1 MSSLHATSLAKALV
15 LAVFAHL
22 WLVTSSSCQRFENT
36 FLISCWWRSQ
46 IREAGGA
53 FMTFPCRLP
62 NVKNPNEG
70 SLPAIKDKA
79 GLFGCHLSPPLKTRT
94 RKIDLSKL
102 AICHLRVVIR
112 QIIYI
117 FCTFPQLIMNRLL
130 ASSFWASWAAFS
142 WDIPILSCDF
152 ALLILLSFFL
162 QSTRIPPPIRH
173 HISSEP
179 KWISSCLCSTST
191 CACVVVGRRLHDLG
205 EGALI
210 RVRRLRWLTYHR
222 NRAITAGM
230 SRGHNFEVLK
240 ITLKSSNPPDSFTF
254 IGSAEVSRRCHDLPS
269 IVTNHEM

>member
-1 MSSLHATSLAKALV
+1 
-15 LAVFAHL
+15 
-22 WLVTSSSCQRFENT
+22 
-36 FLISCWWRSQ
+36 
-46 IREAGGA
+46 
-53 FMTFPCRLP
+53 MTFPCRLP

-117 FCTFPQLIMNRLL
+117 FWTFPQLIMSRLL
-130 ASSFWASWAAFS
+130 ASSFWSSWAALAEIS
-142 WDIPILSCDF
+142 RSSLVILHFWSF
-152 ALLILLSFFL
+152 SFFL

-191 CACVVVGRRLHDLG
+191 CACVVVGGRLHDLG
-205 EGALI
+205 KGALI

-240 ITLKSSNPPDSFTF
+240 ITLKSSK
-254 IGSAEVSRRCHDLPS
+254 
-269 IVTNHEM
+269 